1 MNVFH
6 LVLFCVAV
14 STTKYKVYVGRHYA
28 NIRRQQNT
36 KRVQGRNEMPHYLG
50 VGNGVI
56 HVREK
61 E

>member
-1 MNVFH
+1 
-6 LVLFCVAV
+6 
-14 STTKYKVYVGRHYA
+14 VGRHYA